1 VAVQRLAVKL
11 RYNVDLPKT
20 AVEAIAERGASA
32 ISAVLLDAKAV
43 TKRAGLREK
52 FLAMAQYDAK
62 VRRLIPSIF

>member
-1 VAVQRLAVKL
+1 
-11 RYNVDLPKT
+11 LPKT
-20 AVEAIAERGASA
+20 AVEAIAESGASA

-62 VRRLIPSIF
+62 VRRLIPWIF